1 MFSPKKHNII
11 NIISLISVL
20 GIMASTA
27 ALIIVLSVANG
38 MQDLVVGNFNRFNPH
53 LKIELK
59 EGKVFSIENEQFSI
73 LDLENVE
80 GVKVVE
86 PVLCDLTLVTYN
98 EKQTLAT
105 VYGVSE
111 RYPKSSGMVE
121 TIIDGNFSTEAQSG
135 VVIGN
140 AIAGLLGINLND
152 FVPLKL
158 YYPKRNKKSLANPM
172 DAFQLSYAPPVGVF
186 ATFTPYDEQALFV
199 PVTLAKELFDYAH
212 ETSFVAIYLDNNVP
226 LDKVQKKIEQLVGD
240 SFSVKN
246 QMQQEALLFKTIQ
259 MENFVVY
266 LILGF
271 ILVIATFNIIG
282 ILSMLIIEKR
292 EDISILHTL
301 GASKTLIKKLFL
313 MVGAMIGI
321 FGGLLGIFI
330 GLILCLIQQY
340 FGVITFGN
348 PEASFIISAYPVAL
362 ALKDFAVTFC
372 LIIFISIIT
381 STLSLRGLKNSYLTN
396 KY

>member
-1 MFSPKKHNII
+1 MAHSSRTAFFIALRYLFSPKKHNII

-38 MQDLVVGNFNRFNPH
+38 MQDLVVGNFNRFNPQ
-53 LKIELK
+53 LKIEPQ

-86 PVLCDLTLVTYN
+86 PVLCDLALVTYN

-105 VYGVSE
+105 VYGVSG
-111 RYPKSSGMVE
+111 RYPKVSGMGE
-121 TIIDGNFSTEAQSG
+121 TIIDGNFNTEAQTG
-135 VVIGN
+135 VVLGN
-140 AIAGLLGINLND
+140 GIAGLLGIELNN

-172 DAFQLSYAPPVGVF
+172 DAFQVSYAPPVGVF
-186 ATFTPYDEQALFV
+186 ATFTPYDEQALFL
-199 PVTLAKELFDYAH
+199 PVTLVKELFEYDN
-212 ETSFVAIYLDNNVP
+212 ETSYIAIYIDENLP
-226 LDKVQKKIEQLVGD
+226 LEKVQKKIEQLVGEN
-240 SFSVKN
+240 FIVKN
-246 QMQQEALLFKTIQ
+246 QIQQEALLFKTIQ
-259 MENFVVY
+259 TENFVVY

-313 MVGAMIGI
+313 MAGAMIGI
-321 FGGLLGIFI
+321 FGGLLGICI
-330 GLILCLIQQY
+330 GLICCLVQQH
-340 FGVITFGN
+340 FGLISFGS
-348 PEASFIISAYPVAL
+348 PEASFII
-362 ALKDFAVTFC
+362 
-372 LIIFISIIT
+372 
-381 STLSLRGLKNSYLTN
+381 
-396 KY
+396 

>member
-1 MFSPKKHNII
+1 MFSHKKHNII

-38 MQDLVVGNFNRFNPH
+38 MQDLVVSNFNRFNPQ
-53 LKIELK
+53 LKIEPQ

-86 PVLCDLTLVTYN
+86 QVLCDLALVTYN

-105 VYGVSE
+105 VYGVSG
-111 RYPKSSGMVE
+111 RYPKVSGIAE
-121 TIIDGNFSTEAQSG
+121 TIIDGNFNTEVQTG
-135 VVIGN
+135 VVLGN
-140 AIAGLLGINLND
+140 GIAGLLGINLNG

-172 DAFQLSYAPPVGVF
+172 DAFQVSSAPPIGVF

-199 PVTLAKELFDYAH
+199 PVSMVKELFEYDN
-212 ETSFVAIYLDNNVP
+212 ETSFIAIYVDENAP
-226 LDKVQKKIEQLVGD
+226 LEKVQKKVEQLVGD

-246 QMQQEALLFKTIQ
+246 QMQQEVLLFKTIQ

-282 ILSMLIIEKR
+282 ILSMLIIEKK

-321 FGGLLGIFI
+321 FGGFLGIFI

-340 FGVITFGN
+340 FGVITFGS

-362 ALKDFAVTFC
+362 DFKDFAVTFC

-381 STLSLRGLKNSYLTN
+381 SSLALKGLKNSYLTN